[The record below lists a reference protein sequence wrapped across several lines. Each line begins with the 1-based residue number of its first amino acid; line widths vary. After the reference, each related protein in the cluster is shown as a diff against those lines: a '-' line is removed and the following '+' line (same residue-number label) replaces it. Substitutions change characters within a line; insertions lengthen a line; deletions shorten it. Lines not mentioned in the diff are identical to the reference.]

1 MSKQAQH
8 FFLEDWL
15 KSTTTTTTHTA
26 TTKPTASS
34 ARAIIQSWSNL
45 RNSLQTQT
53 FQLHHL
59 QSLQTLLNSQ
69 TSINVAD
76 PQAKLLLS
84 ILSSSSPNLSPPP
97 ESHPLFLKLLYI
109 WVRKSSKPSQAL
121 LDSALPILSNLFN
134 GERETHFS
142 VGSLGTLL
150 LGAISFVPGLSENS
164 RKVCV
169 ELLCKLFEQDRGGVT
184 AVQGEFVPE
193 VLAGIGYALIS
204 SEIAYF
210 SRILDCMFGIW
221 GKGKGLFGSVS
232 HGLMMLHLV
241 EWVVSGF
248 INLQS
253 YKKIECLCGEISRT
267 RKLDSALFAVVMVAA
282 GGLRGLIKAPLIGT
296 RADTV
301 HNIRIALE
309 KCIAVV
315 ARELISKTGNFCQ
328 SVFDPN
334 NRLIVQCIALSLA
347 RSGPVSFDPSLLLC
361 IAFASLT
368 EVFPLRSFYSRIL
381 DSLHK
386 TSTQLELSEVKAH
399 LDSILFKE
407 AGAITRVFCNQYVS
421 ADDEHKTM
429 VEKLMWSYCQDL
441 YSGHRRIALALH
453 GELPELFGDLEKI
466 AESSFL
472 MVVVFA
478 SVVTKN
484 RFNSALSREI
494 QLDVSV
500 GILVSFSRVEYFRR
514 IRLPEYT
521 DAIRGVAKNVQ
532 ENEPACVSFIESMP
546 SYDDLTNRY
555 GSVGLGKVEYNW
567 AKDNVQT
574 ARILFYLRV
583 IPTCIEHVPASV
595 FSKVVAPTM
604 FLYMGHPNGKLAR
617 ASHTVFVS
625 FMSSGKDS
633 NQEERTL
640 LKEQLV
646 FYYIQ
651 RALEGYPGITPFDG
665 MASGVAALLRF
676 LPAGSPAAM
685 YCVHSLADKAKSLC
699 SKAMTE
705 DAEMWKDWQGDSEPS
720 KKLLEL
726 LLRLLSLVDIQ
737 ILPNLMKLLAQF
749 IVELPKDG
757 QNMVLDEIYNQVAD
771 SDDVTR
777 KPALVSWLQSLSF
790 LCSQTTF
797 TKSTKEGN
805 SASSSSTDILSLNA
819 VSSRL

>member
-1 MSKQAQH
+1 M
-8 FFLEDWL
+8 
-15 KSTTTTTTHTA
+15 
-26 TTKPTASS
+26 
-34 ARAIIQSWSNL
+34 
-45 RNSLQTQT
+45 
-53 FQLHHL
+53 
-59 QSLQTLLNSQ
+59 
-69 TSINVAD
+69 
-76 PQAKLLLS
+76 
-84 ILSSSSPNLSPPP
+84 
-97 ESHPLFLKLLYI
+97 
-109 WVRKSSKPSQAL
+109 VR
-121 LDSALPILSNLFN
+121 
-134 GERETHFS
+134 E
-142 VGSLGTLL
+142 
-150 LGAISFVPGLSENS
+150 
-164 RKVCV
+164 
-169 ELLCKLFEQDRGGVT
+169 
-184 AVQGEFVPE
+184 EFVPE
-193 VLAGIGYALIS
+193 ALAGIGYALIS
-204 SEIAYF
+204 CEITYF
-210 SRILDCMFGIW
+210 SRILDCMFGVW
-221 GKGKGLFGSVS
+221 GKGKGLFVGSVS
-232 HGLMMLHLV
+232 HGIMILHLI

-253 YKKIECLCGEISRT
+253 FKRIECLCREISR
-267 RKLDSALFAVVMVAA
+267 LCELGYALFVVVMAAA
-282 GGLRGLIKAPLIGT
+282 GALRGLNKAPLIGT
-296 RADTV
+296 RAETV
-301 HNIRIALE
+301 HRIRVSLE

-315 ARELISKTGNFCQ
+315 ARDLVSNTGNFGH
-328 SVFDPN
+328 SAFDPN
-334 NRLIVQCIALSLA
+334 NRLVVQCIALSLA

-361 IAFASLT
+361 LTFASLT
-368 EVFPLRSFYSRIL
+368 EVFPLRAFYSRIL

-386 TSTQLELSEVKAH
+386 KSNQLGLSEVKAH

-421 ADDEHKTM
+421 ADEENKTM

-441 YSGHRRIALALH
+441 YSGHRRIALSLH

-478 SVVTKN
+478 SVVTKD
-484 RFNSALSREI
+484 RFISTLSREKL
-494 QLDVSV
+494 LDVSV
-500 GILVSFSRVEYFRR
+500 GVLVSFSRVEYFRR

-532 ENEPACVSFIESMP
+532 ENETACVYFVESMP
-546 SYDDLTNRY
+546 SYDELTNRD
-555 GSVGLGKVEYNW
+555 GSLGLSRVEYNW

-583 IPTCIEHVPASV
+583 IPTCIEHVPAPV
-595 FSKVVAPTM
+595 FSKVVASTM

-617 ASHTVFVS
+617 ASHSVFVS

-633 NQEERTL
+633 NQEERMV

-665 MASGVAALLRF
+665 MASGVVALVRN
-676 LPAGSPAAM
+676 LPAGSPATM
-685 YCVHSLADKAKSLC
+685 YCVHSLADKAKILC
-699 SKAMTE
+699 SKSMIE
-705 DAEMWKDWQGDSEPS
+705 DVEMWKDWQGDSEPS

-737 ILPNLMKLLAQF
+737 ILPSLMKLLAQF

-790 LCSQTTF
+790 LCSQSSF
-797 TKSTKEGN
+797 TKPRKEGN
-805 SASSSSTDILSLNA
+805 GSSSSGTDTLSLNG
-819 VSSRL
+819 VSARL

>member
-1 MSKQAQH
+1 MSKQTQH

-15 KSTTTTTTHTA
+15 KSTTTSTTT
-26 TTKPTASS
+26 TTKPTSSS
-34 ARAIIQSWSNL
+34 ARAVIQSWSNL

-59 QSLQTLLNSQ
+59 QSLQTLLKSQ

-84 ILSSSSPNLSPPP
+84 ILSTSSPNLSLPP
-97 ESHPLFLKLLYI
+97 ESLPLFLKLLYI

-121 LDSALPILSNLFN
+121 LDSALPILTNLFN
-134 GERETHFS
+134 GERETYFS
-142 VGSLGTLL
+142 VVSLGILL
-150 LGAISFVPGLSENS
+150 LGAISFVPGLSQNS
-164 RKVCV
+164 RKVCL
-169 ELLCKLFEQDRGGVT
+169 ELLCKLFEQDRGGVI
-184 AVQGEFVPE
+184 AEFVPE

-204 SEIAYF
+204 CEITYF
-210 SRILDCMFGIW
+210 SRVLDCMFGIW
-221 GKGKGLFGSVS
+221 GKEKGLLGSVS
-232 HGLMMLHLV
+232 HGIMILHLI

-267 RKLDSALFAVVMVAA
+267 HKLDSALFAVVMVAA
-282 GGLRGLIKAPLIGT
+282 GGLRGLIKAPLIGS
-296 RADTV
+296 RAETV
-301 HNIRIALE
+301 HNIRISLE
-309 KCIAVV
+309 KCISVV
-315 ARELISKTGNFCQ
+315 ARELISRTGNFCH
-328 SVFDPN
+328 STFDPN
-334 NRLIVQCIALSLA
+334 NRLVVQCIGLSLA
-347 RSGPVSFDPSLLLC
+347 RSGPVSFDPSLLQCLT
-361 IAFASLT
+361 FASLT

-386 TSTQLELSEVKAH
+386 NSTRLGLSEVKAH
-399 LDSILFKE
+399 LDNILFKE

-484 RFNSALSREI
+484 RFNSAISREK

-532 ENEPACVSFIESMP
+532 ENETACVFFIESMP
-546 SYDDLTNRY
+546 SYDDLTNRH
-555 GSVGLGKVEYNW
+555 GSLGLSRVEYNW

-583 IPTCIEHVPASV
+583 IPTCIERVPASV

-617 ASHTVFVS
+617 ASHSVFVS

-665 MASGVAALLRF
+665 MASGVAALVRF
-676 LPAGSPAAM
+676 LPAGSPAAV

-699 SKAMTE
+699 SKAMAE

-726 LLRLLSLVDIQ
+726 LLRLLSLVDVQ

-819 VSSRL
+819 VSACL

>member
-15 KSTTTTTTHTA
+15 KSSTTTTPIA

-53 FQLHHL
+53 FQLLHL

-84 ILSSSSPNLSPPP
+84 ILSSSSPNLSLPP

-134 GERETHFS
+134 EEREIHFS
-142 VGSLGTLL
+142 VGSLGVLL

-164 RKVCV
+164 RKACV
-169 ELLCKLFEQDRGGVT
+169 ELLCKLFEQERGGVM
-184 AVQGEFVPE
+184 AVVQGEFVPE

-204 SEIAYF
+204 SEIPYI

-221 GKGKGLFGSVS
+221 GKGKGLSGSVS
-232 HGLMMLHLV
+232 YGLMMLHLI

-296 RADTV
+296 RAETV
-301 HNIRIALE
+301 HNIRISLE

-315 ARELISKTGNFCQ
+315 ARELISKTGSFCH
-328 SVFDPN
+328 SAFDPN
-334 NRLIVQCIALSLA
+334 IRLIVQCIALSLA

-361 IAFASLT
+361 ITFASLT

-386 TSTQLELSEVKAH
+386 NSIQLGLSEVKAH

-407 AGAITRVFCNQYVS
+407 AGAITRVFCDQYVS

-429 VEKLMWSYCQDL
+429 VEKLIWSYCQDL
-441 YSGHRRIALALH
+441 YSEHRRIALALH

-532 ENEPACVSFIESMP
+532 ENEPACVSFVESMP
-546 SYDDLTNRY
+546 SYDDLTNCY
-555 GSVGLGKVEYNW
+555 GSVGLSEVEYNW

-583 IPTCIEHVPASV
+583 IPTCIERVPASV

-617 ASHTVFVS
+617 ASHSVFVS

-651 RALEGYPGITPFDG
+651 RAIEGYPGITPFDG
-665 MASGVAALLRF
+665 MASGVAALVRF

-797 TKSTKEGN
+797 TKST
-805 SASSSSTDILSLNA
+805 SSSSTDILSLNT
-819 VSSRL
+819 VSARL